1 MQLTIAQ
8 AYELVSSHGV
18 FARECCDKCGRL
30 LEAVRFTRQGEAG
43 EWCSREC
50 RGDGARVVIRR
61 GGRPRKYRNVEERR
75 AAKTGSRGIIARS
88 PCGKTLPQLVRN
100 KPLTGVKMTSLDYS
114 LG

>member
-8 AYELVSSHGV
+8 AHELVSSHGV

-30 LEAVRFTRQGEAG
+30 LGAVRFTRQGEAG

-61 GGRPRKYRNVEERR
+61 GGPRKYRNVEERR
-75 AAKTGSRGIIARS
+75 AAKTRQQKDYRQVAVWKKPSCSLIA
-88 PCGKTLPQLVRN
+88 TNHLQA
-100 KPLTGVKMTSLDYS
+100 
-114 LG
+114 